1 VTTKAKKKT
10 TRKTQAN
17 DAKKDAN
24 SETEAS
30 PPFEDALKEL
40 DVIVERMEDGEQSLE
55 QSLADFEQGMKLA
68 KLCESHLKTAEARVD
83 KLMAASDDADTVDIE
98 SEA

>member
-10 TRKTQAN
+10 SRKSP
-17 DAKKDAN
+17 AKGAD
-24 SETEAS
+24 ETTP

-68 KLCESHLKTAEARVD
+68 RLCESQLKTAEARVD
-83 KLMAASDDADTVDIE
+83 KLMAATEDADTVDLE